1 MTTESP
7 VDERTA
13 VEPLRAIALTVSLTV
28 KDLARSTAWYRDV
41 LGFAVDERHERDG
54 KLRAVSLRAGDV
66 RIVIGQDD
74 GAKGWDRVKGE
85 GFSVQFTTEQNIDA
99 IAARIVDRGGSLA
112 DGPLDTP
119 WGARV
124 VRLIDPDG
132 FKLTV
137 ASPRAR

>member
-7 VDERTA
+7 VDERIA
-13 VEPLRAIALTVSLTV
+13 VEPFRASALRVSLTV

-41 LGFAVDERHERDG
+41 LGFTIDEQHERDG

-66 RIVIGQDD
+66 QIVIGQDD
-74 GAKGWDRVKGE
+74 GAKGWERVKGE

-112 DGPLDTP
+112 DGPRHALRN
-119 WGARV
+119 ASL
-124 VRLIDPDG
+124 RLIDPDG

>member
-7 VDERTA
+7 VDERIA
-13 VEPLRAIALTVSLTV
+13 VQPFRASALRVSLTV

-41 LGFAVDERHERDG
+41 LGLTIDEKHERDG

-66 RIVIGQDD
+66 QIVIGQDD
-74 GAKGWDRVKGE
+74 GAKGWERVKGE

-99 IAARIVDRGGSLA
+99 IAARIVDRGGSIA

-119 WGARV
+119 YGTRV
-124 VRLIDPDG
+124 FRLIDPDG

-137 ASPRAR
+137 SSPRAR